1 MDKNKKQI
9 VMLISWTALLLWL
22 VLIFYLSAQPAAESD
37 GLSNKVTEV
46 IIETVGRLVPLDIES
61 STTVD
66 LVSRFNHIVRKFA
79 HFGVYFVL
87 GVLKMN
93 SLRIS
98 GMRGR
103 KAFIL
108 SIVFCVIYAVSDE
121 VHQLFVPGRG
131 AQVKDVLIDSAGAI
145 VGIWLRIIITCI

>member
-9 VMLISWTALLLWL
+9 IMLISWTALLLWL
-22 VLIFYLSAQPAAESD
+22 VLLFYLSDQPAAESD
-37 GLSNKVTEV
+37 GLSKKVTEV

-61 STTVD
+61 STTAD
-66 LVSRFNHIVRKFA
+66 LVPRFNHIARKFA

-87 GVLKMN
+87 GVLMMN

-145 VGIWLRIIITCI
+145 VGIWLRIIITC